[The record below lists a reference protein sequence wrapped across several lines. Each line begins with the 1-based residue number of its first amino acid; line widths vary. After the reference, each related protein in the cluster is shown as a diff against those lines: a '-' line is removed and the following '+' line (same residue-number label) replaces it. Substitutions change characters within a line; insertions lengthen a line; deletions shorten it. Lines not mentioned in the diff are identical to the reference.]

1 MRDPKIGKLFDD
13 AAEQLLAEHRSIKR
27 ARMFASDGL
36 KTADKFFG
44 FVGKNAL
51 IVKLSAKR
59 VAQLID
65 KGTGQPC
72 DVGRG
77 PMKEWVCL
85 QPASVAKCKS
95 HLLEAFEFVKSTS
108 IPGRKRPSV

>member
-1 MRDPKIGKLFDD
+1 MRDPKIGKLFDA
-13 AAEQLLAEHRSIKR
+13 AAEQLLAEHRTIEQG
-27 ARMFASDGL
+27 RMFASEGL
-36 KTADKFFG
+36 KTGDKFFG

-51 IVKLSAKR
+51 IIKVSAER
-59 VAQLID
+59 VAELIS

-85 QPASVAKCKS
+85 QPTTVARCKGY
-95 HLLEAFEFVKSTS
+95 LVEAFEFAKSTS
-108 IPGRKRPSV
+108 IRVRRRP